1 MRFLHLFPFADN
13 TKSGEIMKN
22 KKKFNLTFGALALLT
37 GFINGLLGAGG
48 GMVTVPLLKKTGL
61 DQKSAQQNAIAVILP
76 ITLLSAIIYLLKGYV
91 SVGEPI
97 PYIPG
102 GLLGAFIGTWL
113 LKKISNK
120 ILRYIFAAFM
130 LYAGIRLLLK

>member
-1 MRFLHLFPFADN
+1 MYLYPIAAN
-13 TKSGEIMKN
+13 TKIGEIMKKL
-22 KKKFNLTFGALALLT
+22 KKINLIFGALALLT

-48 GMVTVPLLKKTGL
+48 GMVTVPLLKKIGL

-76 ITLLSAIIYLLKGYV
+76 ITLLSSIVYLARSYV
-91 SVGEPI
+91 SIGEPL

-102 GLLGAFIGTWL
+102 GLLGAAIGTWL
-113 LKKISNK
+113 MKKISNK

-130 LYAGIRLLLK
+130 LYAGIRLLFK